1 MQLKDKF
8 KILLLK
14 LALTKKER
22 QFISS
27 GLISGEERY
36 RDRYNDIKCESYK
49 SKILKNNIPKLV
61 RIREIFE
68 QTI

>member
-1 MQLKDKF
+1 MNKL

-36 RDRYNDIKCESYK
+36 RDRYNDANCESYK
-49 SKILKNNIPKLV
+49 SEILKNNIPKLIE
-61 RIREIFE
+61 IRELFE